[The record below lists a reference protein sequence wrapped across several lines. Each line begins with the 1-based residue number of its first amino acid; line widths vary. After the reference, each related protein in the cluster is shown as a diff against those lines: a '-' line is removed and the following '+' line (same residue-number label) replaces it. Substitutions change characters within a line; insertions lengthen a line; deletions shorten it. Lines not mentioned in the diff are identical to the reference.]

1 MLSKVVVDQLLYKA
15 PPVAESLRL
24 GRAKESDVV
33 DKYVQTKREDEC
45 LVSVQETGLHV
56 HVVHG
61 FLAASPD
68 RFVNDTSSEPS
79 SGLLEVKYPVS
90 VSGHPESG
98 IISGKSCLEKVDGII
113 RLNRGH
119 NYFYQVQGQMACT
132 GRPWC
137 DFACMFSTGDIFIE
151 RGWFDAGFWDGCF
164 YKLRQFYD
172 EFFCERISLST
183 EAVNKV
189 LYLLRFFFLF
199 FSHLLFK

>member
-1 MLSKVVVDQLLYKA
+1 MFGVCSGNGPA
-15 PPVAESLRL
+15 
-24 GRAKESDVV
+24 
-33 DKYVQTKREDEC
+33 C
-45 LVSVQETGLHV
+45 V

-68 RFVNDTSSEPS
+68 RLVNDTSSEPS
-79 SGLLEVKYPVS
+79 SGLLEVKYLVS

-98 IISGKSCLEKVDGII
+98 IISGKSFCLEKVDGII

-137 DFACMFSTGDIFIE
+137 DFACMSSTGDIFIE
-151 RGWFDAGFWDGCF
+151 RVWFDAGFWDGCF
-164 YKLRQFYD
+164 FKLRQFYD